1 VLGQVLSALGAFLG
15 IRLLTEFV
23 SPALFGQYKL
33 LLAMLS
39 LATGVFVRPIL
50 QYCMR
55 AFHDSPEAVDGISF
69 ETSTRAFFLRYALTV
84 SACLLI
90 LHLLPIESRLTGR
103 FTVLLLVGIF
113 LFQSILEY
121 EKSIAVTRNAQLLAS
136 LIGVACSWLVP
147 IGIVGLVLAF
157 EGITILLLAH
167 VLVLLLIYL
176 FVRLYQLRLTYSL
189 RRELPMVSAPAQH
202 LSPAISFG
210 WPMAF
215 VGLLGWVVHESD
227 RFFLNFYQNDLVV
240 GVYAA
245 AYGLMASPF
254 MLLVGMSA
262 QYLYP
267 IVFRNWASGRLKD
280 QQRLLTAM
288 LVSSTAAAI
297 IGVVAVW
304 LFSSQIAH
312 LALGSSFREG
322 ASPLF
327 IWLAVAYGLQG
338 IAMSFDMAA
347 YGSKRTVHIML
358 AYLVTALLN
367 IALNIWL
374 IPIYSAKGA
383 AIATMLS
390 MFAYLIVMVSLYMKS
405 NGTNTMNEIL
415 ET

>member
-1 VLGQVLSALGAFLG
+1 LSP
-15 IRLLTEFV
+15 E
-23 SPALFGQYKL
+23 LFGQYKL
-33 LLAMLS
+33 LLAVLS
-39 LATGVFVRPIL
+39 LTTGIFVRPIL

-55 AFHDSPEAVDGISF
+55 AFHDTREAADGASF
-69 ETSTRAFFLRYALTV
+69 ETSTRAFFLRYVLTV
-84 SACLLI
+84 SACLLL
-90 LHLLPIESRLTGR
+90 LHVLPLEYRLTGK
-103 FTVLLLVGIF
+103 FALLLLIGIF

-121 EKSIAVTRNAQLLAS
+121 EKSIAITRNAQLLAG
-136 LIGVACSWLVP
+136 LIGAACSWLVP
-147 IGIVGLVLAF
+147 IGIVALVLAF
-157 EGITILLLAH
+157 GGITILLLAH
-167 VLVLLLIYL
+167 VLVLLFIY
-176 FVRLYQLRLTYSL
+176 FVIRLYLLRPTHSPG
-189 RRELPMVSAPAQH
+189 REIPARSAPAQH

-227 RFFLNFYQNDLVV
+227 RFFLNFYHHDGVV
-240 GVYAA
+240 GIYAA

-267 IVFRNWASGRLKD
+267 IVFRNWANGSLKD

-288 LVSSTAAAI
+288 LISSTSAAI
-297 IGVVAVW
+297 IGVAAVW

-312 LALGSSFREG
+312 LALGSNFREE

-338 IAMSFDMAA
+338 IAMSFDMVA
-347 YGSKRTVHIML
+347 YGSKRTSNIMQS
-358 AYLVTALLN
+358 YLIAALLN
-367 IALNIWL
+367 IAFNIWL
-374 IPIYSAKGA
+374 IPLYAAKGA

-390 MFAYLIVMVSLYMKS
+390 MFAYLLVMASLYMMS
-405 NGTNTMNEIL
+405 NGTDTMNKIA